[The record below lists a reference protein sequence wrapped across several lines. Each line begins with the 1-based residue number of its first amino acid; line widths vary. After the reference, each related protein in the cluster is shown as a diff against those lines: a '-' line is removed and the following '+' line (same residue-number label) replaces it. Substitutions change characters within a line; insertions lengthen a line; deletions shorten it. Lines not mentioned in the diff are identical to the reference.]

1 MANTYI
7 TSTSRFKPYTF
18 AEMLQP
24 VQIYT
29 EASNAVETELS
40 NLDILANDVV
50 GKLNPNDPEDAK
62 TLETYKSFK
71 NKMDNTLESFYKNGL
86 TPESKKALASLKSQ
100 YSKDINPINTAYE
113 RRLKDL
119 DLIRQMKLS
128 NPYIVIEGIGQST
141 SAYMNGNTPEPV
153 VVDLNK
159 ASEAAKNAS
168 AGLSKQFIEQIG
180 LQGAEGYI
188 GRYLMHGMKKG
199 IDSTMVADF
208 TAYIDAIK
216 KGQNKELQTPQGL
229 ALSKMFEQIR
239 TANNYENLSES
250 AQNKLDAS
258 IVQGLVSGAAAD
270 VDIKYMEDD
279 YWNIEL
285 AKAKLKALRDNGNG
299 GGTDLDLRTDAT
311 LYKGANFDVSQ
322 IADLMGEQFKNP
334 IEYNG
339 TKIYDPIQAYN
350 IIHKDDARIAELE
363 KRLNTKYV
371 GKISIAT
378 SASSPSTPAE
388 YNSDGSIKQY
398 VYVNGK
404 YNEDLTNIYSEITVL
419 NNQKKQR
426 SKDLDGIALTDKEV
440 SRVREYSGSSST
452 GMLTQ
457 DELTNFATKLETDF
471 TAGQYNEESVTIF
484 SHNNSKK
491 GLEDIVNSISKNIT
505 TRKEAGVELNITT
518 SDGKYIKSKD
528 INNIL
533 DSDGKIDVNK
543 IQSVDI
549 DFRAAQTGTVKM
561 ITTSGKV
568 YYVDATYLGTQANN
582 FIKGT
587 NGLVSQYEEI
597 MQSNITGK
605 NKAEILNR
613 RLASTASSIQSQFD
627 LNRNQSMSETISN
640 TDLFGE

>member
-40 NLDILANDVV
+40 NLDILANDIV

-62 TLETYKSFK
+62 TLETYKAFK
-71 NKMDNTLESFYKNGL
+71 SQMDNALESFYKNGL

-113 RRLKDL
+113 RRIKDL

-128 NPYIVIEGIGQST
+128 NPYMVIEGIGQST

-188 GRYLMHGMKKG
+188 GSYLMHGMKKG

-208 TAYIDAIK
+208 TAYVDAIK
-216 KGQNKELQTPQGL
+216 NGQNKELQTPQGL

-250 AQNKLDAS
+250 AQNRLDAS

-270 VDIKYMEDD
+270 VDIKYMEDK
-279 YWNIEL
+279 YWDIEL
-285 AKAKLKALRDNGNG
+285 AKAKLKALRDSGNG
-299 GGTDLDLRTDAT
+299 DGTDLDLRTDST

-350 IIHKDDARIAELE
+350 IIHKDDAKIEEMSKILE
-363 KRLNTKYV
+363 EAKNRGVKTHSFVSGNSSNNFNKKTVFLNTEGFSEEEINNLNSLASKMENL
-371 GKISIAT
+371 ISIRD
-378 SASSPSTPAE
+378 SR
-388 YNSDGSIKQY
+388 Y
-398 VYVNGK
+398 
-404 YNEDLTNIYSEITVL
+404 
-419 NNQKKQR
+419 
-426 SKDLDGIALTDKEV
+426 KDLDGIALTDKEV
-440 SRVREYSGSSST
+440 ARVREYSGSSST

-484 SHNNSKK
+484 SHTNSKE

-505 TRKEAGVELNITT
+505 TRKEADVELNITT
-518 SDGKYIKSKD
+518 PDGKYIKSKD

-533 DSDGKIDVNK
+533 DSDGKIDVSK
-543 IQSVDI
+543 IQSIDI

-568 YYVDATYLGTQANN
+568 YYVDATYLGTQANT

-597 MQSNITGK
+597 MQDNITGIA
-605 NKAEILNR
+605 KAEKLNR
-613 RLASTASSIQSQFD
+613 RLASTAKSVQRQFD
-627 LNRNQSMSETISN
+627 WNRNQAQSN
-640 TDLFGE
+640 TVSNKELFGE

>member
-71 NKMDNTLESFYKNGL
+71 NKMNNTLESFYKNGL

-113 RRLKDL
+113 RRVKDL

-188 GRYLMHGMKKG
+188 GSYLMHGMKKG

-350 IIHKDDARIAELE
+350 IIHKDDARISELA
-363 KRLNTKYV
+363 KRLDREGFVVRNAAGNPVKYDSWGFNKSVYV
-371 GKISIAT
+371 GGKLHEGLT
-378 SASSPSTPAE
+378 QNLRE
-388 YNSDGSIKQY
+388 YEQL
-398 VYVNGK
+398 V
-404 YNEDLTNIYSEITVL
+404 
-419 NNQKKQR
+419 KQR
-426 SKDLDGIALTDKEV
+426 KEAYDSLDGIALTDKEV
-440 SRVREYSGSSST
+440 ARVREYSGSSST

>member
-29 EASNAVETELS
+29 EASNAIETELS

-62 TLETYKSFK
+62 TLETYKAFK
-71 NKMDNTLESFYKNGL
+71 SQMDNALESFYKNGL
-86 TPESKKALASLKSQ
+86 TPESKKALTSLKSQ

-113 RRLKDL
+113 RRVKDL

-180 LQGAEGYI
+180 LKGADGYI

-208 TAYIDAIK
+208 TSYVDAIK
-216 KGQNKELQTPQGL
+216 NGQNKELQTPQGL

-250 AQNKLDAS
+250 AQNRLDAS

-270 VDIKYMEDD
+270 VDIKYMEDN
-279 YWNIEL
+279 YWDIEL
-285 AKAKLKALRDNGNG
+285 AKAKLKALRDSGNG
-299 GGTDLDLRTDAT
+299 GGTDLDLRTDST

-322 IADLMGEQFKNP
+322 IADLMGEQFKTP

-350 IIHKDDARIAELE
+350 IIHKDDSRIAELA
-363 KRLNTKYV
+363 KRLDREGFVVRNAAGNKVRYDSWGFNKSVYV
-371 GKISIAT
+371 GGKLHEGLT
-378 SASSPSTPAE
+378 QNLRE
-388 YNSDGSIKQY
+388 YEQL
-398 VYVNGK
+398 V
-404 YNEDLTNIYSEITVL
+404 
-419 NNQKKQR
+419 KQR
-426 SKDLDGIALTDKEV
+426 KEAYDSLDGIALTDKEV
-440 SRVREYSGSSST
+440 ARVREYSGSSST

-484 SHNNSKK
+484 SHTNSKE

-533 DSDGKIDVNK
+533 DSEGKIDVNK

-587 NGLVSQYEEI
+587 NGLVSQYEEL

-605 NKAEILNR
+605 TKAEILNR
-613 RLASTASSIQSQFD
+613 RLASTASSIQNQFD